1 MKRNNNIQTLS
12 YDEADGL
19 LERYYDGLTT
29 GEEEKRLRLFLSQ
42 PNLPARYEPEQAI
55 FGYFG
60 TPKAKPV
67 FSLRPNMRWAGGI
80 AALLLLTVGLQ
91 WFVQSA
97 GATNY
102 AWVNGKRITNTAD
115 IKREA
120 LSSISDVSAGDEVQQ
135 SLDNVSGHEIM
146 EQQLEIFS
154 ELEK

>member
-1 MKRNNNIQTLS
+1 MDNSMKWNNKQTMS

-67 FSLRPNMRWAGGI
+67 FSIRPYMRWVGGV

-91 WFVQSA
+91 WFVVQKTTDYAFVDGVKITDKQLVKRVAESSMKEMSCGTEGQS
-97 GATNY
+97 
-102 AWVNGKRITNTAD
+102 VK
-115 IKREA
+115 
-120 LSSISDVSAGDEVQQ
+120 
-135 SLDNVSGHEIM
+135 LDPKELM
-146 EQQLEIFS
+146 KQQLGAFS
-154 ELEK
+154 E